1 MAHCRFAVRAAA
13 LAAFAAFLAAEPAT
27 AQPVFL
33 ASYGNTLF
41 RVTDETIETFPGQP
55 ASIIGMTVIPPGS
68 AVASASA
75 GDVLAIE
82 GSGGTRIWRV
92 DNPIS
97 GTPDLVL
104 LGNFPSDHSRGDITF
119 AHGRLFGI
127 NAAVIYEYSV
137 DDFSLVNVIDLERP
151 SASSGG
157 IVFDGDANWYIANQ
171 ASERIVRLLDP
182 PSADGWTP
190 LEPTGIDIGNND
202 LEWYFGA
209 LWLATDTDGVLR
221 VGTIDLDTGV
231 YQHVLGVAPTTT
243 PRGVGLAVINSC
255 PPDLNGDGT
264 VNSQDFI
271 RFLNYWTAAHP
282 IADWNRD
289 GVVNSLDFLAFLNA
303 WIAGC

>member
-1 MAHCRFAVRAAA
+1 MTHCVLAVRSAA
-13 LAAFAAFLAAEPAT
+13 LAACVAFLAVEAAK

-55 ASIIGMTVIPPGS
+55 ASIIGMTVIPPGA
-68 AVASASA
+68 AVAGASA

-104 LGNFPSDHSRGDITF
+104 LGNFPSDHARGDITF

-157 IVFDGDANWYIANQ
+157 IAFDGDSNWYIANQ
-171 ASERIVRLLDP
+171 ASERIVRLRPAERRRLDP
-182 PSADGWTP
+182 ARTHRHRCGQQRPRV
-190 LEPTGIDIGNND
+190 
-202 LEWYFGA
+202 
-209 LWLATDTDGVLR
+209 VLR
-221 VGTIDLDTGV
+221 RPLARHRHRRHAAHRHD
-231 YQHVLGVAPTTT
+231 Q
-243 PRGVGLAVINSC
+243 PRHRRLRARARRRPDHYPARVGLALINTC
-255 PPDLNGDGT
+255 RADLNGDGA

-282 IADWNRD
+282 VADWNKD
-289 GVVNSLDFLAFLNA
+289 GVVNTLDFLAFLND